1 MNKILVFE
9 KFQTLCADCVFPQM
23 EIMYNC
29 LKINQFQS
37 FGLKESVKTSPE
49 SSLKEK
55 HCCADFR
62 LACIVFHII
71 YIYIYI
77 SIYIYKYIYI

>member
-1 MNKILVFE
+1 MNKILVFL
-9 KFQTLCADCVFPQM
+9 KFQTLCADCLFPQM

-29 LKINQFQS
+29 LKSNHFQS

-55 HCCADFR
+55 HRCADFR
-62 LACIVFHII
+62 LACIVFHMI
-71 YIYIYI
+71 YICKYVYIL
-77 SIYIYKYIYI
+77 